1 MTERIPD
8 SHHVLEFPY
17 TRTTGPVVGPFLTAL
32 RDGKILGSRIDGK
45 VHCPPLEFHPTTAAA
60 VESDFVEIGP
70 GGTVQSW
77 TWVAHPT
84 PKHPLSEPFAFALI
98 HLDGADTP
106 IAHAVK
112 AGSADEIATGM
123 RVCAQWREE
132 RAGAITDVYFV
143 PRSRCRRARDRTG
156 RRRCDHHGASDLAH
170 HRRAASSTSPS
181 VRRRLAGRQ
190 DHRPAQSGVGQ
201 SLCARPR
208 LRPDGADSHGR
219 VNRLKKWQ
227 MRAPWWASPKSTP
240 CSITGRKSAKPY
252 IRCSILLD
260 GTDQP
265 VQGIDVRHIGVEDFR
280 VGMRMKAV
288 WKAAEDRY
296 LEDIDNRYGSIPE
309 TVVERWDPT
318 GEPDVDPSQLKEHA
332 M

>member
-45 VHCPPLEFHPTTAAA
+45 VYCPPLEFHPTTAAA
-60 VESDFVEIGP
+60 VDADFVEIGP

-112 AGSADEIATGM
+112 ASSPDHITTGM

-143 PRSRCRRARDRTG
+143 PEADAAEQEIEPGEGDVIITEHLISLTIAEPLHQH
-156 RRRCDHHGASDLAH
+156 RRRFAEGLLDGKIIGQRSPASGKVYVPGRGYDPMERIRMDESTDEEVADAGTVVGFTEINPVQYHGQKE
-170 HRRAASSTSPS
+170 R
-181 VRRRLAGRQ
+181 
-190 DHRPAQSGVGQ
+190 
-201 SLCARPR
+201 
-208 LRPDGADSHGR
+208 
-219 VNRLKKWQ
+219 
-227 MRAPWWASPKSTP
+227 
-240 CSITGRKSAKPY
+240 KPY